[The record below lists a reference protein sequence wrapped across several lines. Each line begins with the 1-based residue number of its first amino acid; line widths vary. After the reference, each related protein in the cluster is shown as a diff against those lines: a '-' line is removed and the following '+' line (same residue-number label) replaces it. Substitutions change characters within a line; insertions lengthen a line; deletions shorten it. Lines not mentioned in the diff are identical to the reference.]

1 MTPESK
7 KRFTWVLVL
16 LALGAVAAGLAAGPL
31 LRAYHQYTARQDVAQ
46 ARMLLGQRDYE
57 GALEAARRAYGA
69 DPLSPDVVRTVAQVY
84 REIDPAKAESF
95 WEKAFELSDDHS
107 DLGNWIST
115 ALKAG
120 DYDTARKQLDVMA
133 ARGQTDSAYYYYR
146 GRVQLRDQDLTGAL
160 VSARQALAQVPAD
173 DRAHFFFVQLT
184 QLSDDPA
191 LRKEGMD
198 YLWRLARQRDQ
209 LGLRSLRNLANFSA
223 NTDGDRLQ
231 IIRMLEEHPL
241 ATREDRLLALRLG
254 YQLSTANAVSNLEKA
269 KRYFDLTNPLD
280 LARLGRWLNQQGRY
294 QQTLDLIPADEA
306 FARKDLFLVR
316 LDAMAE
322 LGQWSLIGQVIQ
334 RPNAPVDEFLKYLF
348 LSRVYFETGRRA
360 EGEITWDRAVLEAS
374 RDDDKLW
381 YLVNYALR
389 LDLKPEAA
397 KALWRLTEFPAQKRR
412 ACEQLLKLTQLEH
425 DTAGM
430 QKVLRLMAESYP
442 DNLSVLNDWAYVNLL
457 LDKQVQLSLKTAQK
471 VVRES
476 PRPYLARYVTLALA
490 EYRMG
495 EFEQALNTLRPLEV
509 NWLETPAK
517 WRVIYA
523 AILRANGYTS
533 DAARLLRGVN
543 PADLLPEELAL
554 ARLSAPAS

>member
-46 ARMLLGQRDYE
+46 SRMLLGQKDYE

-84 REIDPAKAESF
+84 REIDPAQAESF
-95 WEKAFELSDDHS
+95 WEKAFELSGDNS
-107 DLGNWIST
+107 DLGNWVAT
-115 ALKAG
+115 ALMAG
-120 DYDTARKQLDVMA
+120 DYDTARKQLETMA
-133 ARGQTDSAYYYYR
+133 ARGQTDSAYYYYL
-146 GRVQLRDQDLTGAL
+146 GRVQLYDQDLTGAL
-160 VSARQALAQVPAD
+160 VSARKALAQETAD
-173 DRAHFFFVQLT
+173 ERAHFFFVQLT

-191 LRKEGMD
+191 LREEGMA

-209 LGLRSLRNLANFSA
+209 LGLRSLRNLANFSG

-231 IIRMLEEHPL
+231 IIRMLEEHTQ
-241 ATREDRLLALRLG
+241 ATREDRLLALRLS
-254 YQLSTANAVSNLEKA
+254 YQLSTANAASNLEKA

-294 QQTLDLIPADEA
+294 QQTLELIPADEA

-322 LGQWSLIGQVIQ
+322 LGQWSLIGQIIQ
-334 RPNAPVDEFLKYLF
+334 RPSAPVDEFLKYLF
-348 LSRVYFETGRRA
+348 LSRVYFETGRQA

-381 YLVNYALR
+381 YLVNYALQ
-389 LDLKPEAA
+389 LNLKAEAA

-412 ACEQLLKLTQLEH
+412 ASEQLLKLYQLEH

-430 QKVLRLMAESYP
+430 QKVLRMMAESYP

-457 LDKQVQLSLKTAQK
+457 LDNQVQLSLKTAQK

-476 PRPYLARYVTLALA
+476 PKPYLARYVTLALA

-495 EFEQALNTLRPLEV
+495 EFEQALETLRPLEV
-509 NWLETPAK
+509 NWLEIPAK

-523 AILRANGYTS
+523 AILRANGYPA